1 MRLLLV
7 EDDRMIA
14 EALLKGLGRH
24 AISVDWVTDG
34 KAALEAVG
42 LAEYGVVLLDLG
54 LPRIDGMQ
62 VLESIRKAGKGVPI
76 LILTARDDL
85 PSRVKGLD
93 LGADDYVLKPFELD
107 ELLARIR
114 AVMRRKA
121 GHAQSLIQAGE
132 VTLDLATHSVT
143 FREATE
149 TLSAREFAL
158 LRILA
163 ERPGVILSRSQLEER
178 IYGWGEETESNA
190 IEVLIHYIRKRFHKD
205 VIRNVRGAGWM
216 IPKA

>member
-1 MRLLLV
+1 
-7 EDDRMIA
+7 MIA

-62 VLESIRKAGKGVPI
+62 VLELIRKAGKDIPI

-143 FREATE
+143 FREVTE

-163 ERPGVILSRSQLEER
+163 ERPGLILSRSQLEER
-178 IYGWGEETESNA
+178 IYGWGEEIESNA

>member
-1 MRLLLV
+1 
-7 EDDRMIA
+7 
-14 EALLKGLGRH
+14 
-24 AISVDWVTDG
+24 
-34 KAALEAVG
+34 
-42 LAEYGVVLLDLG
+42 
-54 LPRIDGMQ
+54 
-62 VLESIRKAGKGVPI
+62 
-76 LILTARDDL
+76 
-85 PSRVKGLD
+85 
-93 LGADDYVLKPFELD
+93 
-107 ELLARIR
+107 
-114 AVMRRKA
+114 
-121 GHAQSLIQAGE
+121 
-132 VTLDLATHSVT
+132 VT

>member
-62 VLESIRKAGKGVPI
+62 VLELIRKAGKDIPI

-143 FREATE
+143 FREVTE

-163 ERPGVILSRSQLEER
+163 ERPGLILSRSQLEER
-178 IYGWGEETESNA
+178 IYGWGEEIESNA

>member
-54 LPRIDGMQ
+54 LPQIDGMQ

-85 PSRVKGLD
+85 PSRVTGLD

-132 VTLDLATHSVT
+132 VTLDLATYSVT
-143 FREATE
+143 FRAVTE

-178 IYGWGEETESNA
+178 IYGWGEEIESNA

>member
-42 LAEYGVVLLDLG
+42 LAEYGIVLLDLG
-54 LPRIDGMQ
+54 LPQIDGMQ

-85 PSRVKGLD
+85 PSRVTGLD

-132 VTLDLATHSVT
+132 VTLDLATYSVT
-143 FREATE
+143 FRAVTE

-178 IYGWGEETESNA
+178 IYGWGEEIESNA

>member
-14 EALLKGLGRH
+14 EALLKGLERR
-24 AISVDWVTDG
+24 AMSVDWVTDG
-34 KAALEAVG
+34 KTALEAVG

-54 LPRIDGMQ
+54 LPQIDGMQ

-85 PSRVKGLD
+85 PSRVRGLD

-132 VTLDLATHSVT
+132 VTLDLATHFVT
-143 FREATE
+143 FREVTE

-158 LRILA
+158 LRALA
-163 ERPGVILSRSQLEER
+163 ERPGLILSRSQLEER
-178 IYGWGEETESNA
+178 IYGWGEEIESNA
-190 IEVLIHYIRKRFHKD
+190 IDVLIHYIRKRFHKD

>member
-62 VLESIRKAGKGVPI
+62 VLESIRKAGKDIPI

-132 VTLDLATHSVT
+132 VTLDLATYSVT
-143 FREATE
+143 FREVTE

-163 ERPGVILSRSQLEER
+163 ERPGLILSRSQLEER
-178 IYGWGEETESNA
+178 IYGWGEEIESNA

>member
-54 LPRIDGMQ
+54 LPQIDGMQ

-132 VTLDLATHSVT
+132 VTLDLATYSVT
-143 FREATE
+143 FRAVTE

-178 IYGWGEETESNA
+178 IYGWGEEIESNA

>member
-1 MRLLLV
+1 MRVLLV

-14 EALLKGLGRH
+14 RALMKGMDRH
-24 AISVDWVTDG
+24 ALSVDWVTDG

-54 LPRIDGMQ
+54 LPQLDGIE
-62 VLESIRKAGKGVPI
+62 VLERIRNAGKEVPI

-85 PSRVKGLD
+85 KSRVTGLD

-114 AVMRRKA
+114 AVVRRKA
-121 GHAQSLIQAGE
+121 GHSQSRIQAGE
-132 VTLDLATHSVT
+132 VMLDLATHTVT
-143 FREATE
+143 FREVSE
-149 TLSAREFAL
+149 VLSAREFAL
-158 LRILA
+158 LRVLA
-163 ERPGVILSRSQLEER
+163 ERPGLILSRGQLEER

-190 IEVLIHYIRKRFHKD
+190 VEVLIHYIRKRFHKD
-205 VIRNVRGAGWM
+205 IIRNVRGAGWM
-216 IPKA
+216 IPRA

>member
-14 EALLKGLGRH
+14 EALLKGLERR
-24 AISVDWVTDG
+24 AMSVDWVTDG
-34 KAALEAVG
+34 KTALEAVG

-132 VTLDLATHSVT
+132 VTLDLATHAVT

-158 LRILA
+158 LRTLA
-163 ERPGVILSRSQLEER
+163 ERPGLILSRGQLEER
-178 IYGWGEETESNA
+178 IYGWGEEIESNA
-190 IEVLIHYIRKRFHKD
+190 IDVLIHYIRKRFHKD

>member
-42 LAEYGVVLLDLG
+42 LADYSVVLLDLG
-54 LPRIDGMQ
+54 LPQIDGMQ
-62 VLESIRKAGKGVPI
+62 VLESIRKTGKGVPL

-158 LRILA
+158 LRTLA
-163 ERPGVILSRSQLEER
+163 ERPGFILSRSQLEER
-178 IYGWGEETESNA
+178 IYGWGEEIESNA
-190 IEVLIHYIRKRFHKD
+190 IDVLIHYIRKRFHKD

>member
-42 LAEYGVVLLDLG
+42 LVEYGVVLLDLG

-132 VTLDLATHSVT
+132 VTLDLATHAVT

-158 LRILA
+158 LRTLA
-163 ERPGVILSRSQLEER
+163 ERPGLILSRGQLEER
-178 IYGWGEETESNA
+178 IYGWGEEIESNA
-190 IEVLIHYIRKRFHKD
+190 IDVLIHYIRKRFHKD

>member
-1 MRLLLV
+1 
-7 EDDRMIA
+7 MIA

-34 KAALEAVG
+34 KAALEAVD

-158 LRILA
+158 LRTLA
-163 ERPGVILSRSQLEER
+163 ERPGLILSRSQLEER
-178 IYGWGEETESNA
+178 IYGWGEEIESNA
-190 IEVLIHYIRKRFHKD
+190 IDVLIHYIRKRFHKD

>member
-42 LAEYGVVLLDLG
+42 FVEYGVVLLDLG

-132 VTLDLATHSVT
+132 VTLDLATHAVT

-158 LRILA
+158 LRTLA
-163 ERPGVILSRSQLEER
+163 ERPGLILSRGQLEER
-178 IYGWGEETESNA
+178 IYGWGEEIESNA
-190 IEVLIHYIRKRFHKD
+190 IDVLIHYIRKRFHKD